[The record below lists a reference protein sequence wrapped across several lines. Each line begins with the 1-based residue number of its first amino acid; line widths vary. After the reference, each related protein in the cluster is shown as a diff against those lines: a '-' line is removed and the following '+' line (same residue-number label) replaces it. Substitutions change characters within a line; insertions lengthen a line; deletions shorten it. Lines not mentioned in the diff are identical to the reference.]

1 MNYILHR
8 ADESNSVLHLAKTY
22 RLTIG
27 GLAKMMQ
34 GALNGRSLK
43 TWPDTG
49 LVKLKDFERGIRVMN
64 KVAHHGTTPVTISYW
79 DAYYA
84 LLVCAYLSSL
94 SAALT
99 PRLKS
104 MLREAVMI
112 FSDCS
117 AVTLRVAYALRAGRQ
132 AATST
137 RNLRW
142 GNEIS
147 GAAMVIP

>member
-1 MNYILHR
+1 MNYIVHR
-8 ADESNSVLHLAKTY
+8 DQDSESMLCLGKTY

-34 GALNGRSLK
+34 GALKGRSLK
-43 TWPDTG
+43 TWPSTG
-49 LVKLKDFERGIRVMN
+49 SITLQDFQRGIRVME
-64 KVAHHGTTPVTISYW
+64 KVAHHGTKPVIISYW
-79 DAYYA
+79 DAYHA